1 MGKIKVGG
9 VRGKVRGRVGS
20 ESYSILNR
28 QQIVRSLPDAVKN
41 PQTSAQMEQRARL
54 ANLVAFYRANKFW
67 MHFGAFETK
76 KETWSDYNAFV
87 SANEKNAPVYLTK
100 AAVLS
105 GATVVA
111 PYAVTSGSLPRI
123 NCVMSTDTLISDIF
137 VASDFAINDAT
148 SVKSLTESIL
158 ANNNVLQ
165 NGDQLSFIIAIQQST
180 ADTPY
185 VTARA
190 YELILDTE
198 DTRTLA
204 AIGLSGL
211 LIAETQGGNNC
222 LAVQMPT
229 EQCGATIVLSRE
241 DGSKLYVSS
250 QTLVLTSAQETYLA
264 AFQTTNAKAASF
276 RSYGATGSE
285 NFLSAGYSS
294 EASEGVSLPQQILAV
309 NGKAASHYLGS
320 GTANSQ
326 TLTIVMAQP
335 VSNGASVSAVVNP
348 TDAYPQVS
356 ASVNNGNVV
365 VNTTSSG
372 SGNAAVIT
380 AISVTIDG
388 EAFEINFAETS
399 GGGGEITE

>member
-67 MHFGAFETK
+67 MHFGAFENK

-123 NCVMSTDTLISDIF
+123 NCVMNVDTLISDIF
-137 VASDFAINDAT
+137 LSSDLNVNDGT
-148 SVKSLTESIL
+148 PVNLLTQNIL

-165 NGDQLSFIIAIQQST
+165 NGDQLSIIIEIQQST

-198 DTRTLA
+198 DERTLTDL
-204 AIGLSGL
+204 GLSGL
-211 LIAETQGGNNC
+211 FISETQGGNNC

-229 EQCGATIVLSRE
+229 EQCAATIVLSRE

-250 QTLVLTSAQETYLA
+250 QTLVLTDAQQTYLA
-264 AFQTTNAKAASF
+264 TFQTASAKAASF
-276 RSYGATGSE
+276 RSYGASGSE

-294 EASEGVSLPQQILAV
+294 EASEGVSLPQQILSV
-309 NGKAASHYLGS
+309 NDKSAGQYLGS
-320 GTANSQ
+320 IQSQ
-326 TLTIVMAQP
+326 ADVTINMALEIDSESI
-335 VSNGASVSAVVNP
+335 V
-348 TDAYPQVS
+348 QVS
-356 ASVNNGNVV
+356 STPSMNIGNTSFNGR
-365 VNTTSSG
+365 
-372 SGNAAVIT
+372 VIT
-380 AISVTIDG
+380 FKNTGTDEGPITKISVEIDG
-388 EAFEINFAETS
+388 EVYDINFAATN

>member
-67 MHFGAFETK
+67 MHFGAFENK

-123 NCVMSTDTLISDIF
+123 NCVINVDTLISDIF
-137 VASDFAINDAT
+137 LSSDLNVNDGT
-148 SVKSLTESIL
+148 PVNLLTQNIL

-165 NGDQLSFIIAIQQST
+165 NGDQLSVIIEIQQST

-198 DTRTLA
+198 DERTLA
-204 AIGLSGL
+204 DLGLSGL
-211 LIAETQGGNNC
+211 FISETQGGNNC

-250 QTLVLTSAQETYLA
+250 QTLVLTDAQQTYLA
-264 AFQTTNAKAASF
+264 SFQTASAKAASF

-294 EASEGVSLPQQILAV
+294 EASEGVSLPQQILSV
-309 NGKAASHYLGS
+309 NDKSAGQYLGS
-320 GTANSQ
+320 ILSQ
-326 TLTIVMAQP
+326 DNVTINMALEIDSESI
-335 VSNGASVSAVVNP
+335 V
-348 TDAYPQVS
+348 QVS
-356 ASVNNGNVV
+356 STPAMNIGN
-365 VNTTSSG
+365 TSFDG
-372 SGNAAVIT
+372 RVIT
-380 AISVTIDG
+380 FKNTGTDEGPITKISVEIDG
-388 EAFEINFAETS
+388 ETYDINFASTN